1 VIFDL
6 TGVGLA
12 REPRNL
18 AFSDLTASEV
28 TGPYQWINEGQLD
41 IPFDP
46 EPTPDEAVR
55 IRRRLVTVDADAEYR
70 VNCLAEIAETLGSD
84 TSPTAQ
90 AVLLLIQE
98 RLSELREPVDTT
110 TQRSR

>member
-6 TGVGLA
+6 SGVGLA

-18 AFSDLTASEV
+18 DFSDLTASEV

-46 EPTPDEAVR
+46 DPSDDEQVL
-55 IRRRLVTVDADAEYR
+55 IRRRLVTKDSDAEYR
-70 VNCLAEIAETLGSD
+70 LNCLAELAATLDGND
-84 TSPTAQ
+84 DPAARATR
-90 AVLLLIQE
+90 LLILE
-98 RLSELREPVDTT
+98 RLSELRETPEDIE
-110 TQRSR
+110 SRRQ